1 MQAIK
6 DNPLTVIRT
15 GRGLTVNGTRI
26 TLYQLMD
33 YIIAGDSWDVIQ
45 AHFPQLSFEQLHDVR
60 QYIEKNYDD
69 VVTEYKLVLQKA
81 EAREQYWREQN
92 QKHLATLAKLTPD
105 PQQAHIRAKI
115 NVRKT
120 ELGLT

>member
-6 DNPLTVIRT
+6 DTPLTVIRT

-45 AHFPQLSFEQLHDVR
+45 AHFPQLSSEQLHDVR